1 MGIRMETPMSEVNV
15 YLKAEAERIQR
26 LTIRALAYLGEQCVR
41 LARDRAP
48 ELSWIDRT
56 GNLRSSI
63 GYIITHNGNIVQYS
77 DFQQVKQ
84 GSEGVKTGK
93 DFAEEIAK
101 QFSSEY
107 VLVVVAGMNY
117 AEYVEARDNKD
128 VLATPE
134 LFANKELPKMFERLK
149 KQIAS

>member
-1 MGIRMETPMSEVNV
+1 MRMSTKMSEVNV

-26 LTIRALAYLGEQCVR
+26 LTIRALSYLGEQCVKV
-41 LARDRAP
+41 ARDRAP
-48 ELSWIDRT
+48 ELSWIDQT

-77 DFQQVKQ
+77 DFKQVKQ
-84 GSEGVKTGK
+84 GSEGIKVGK
-93 DFAEEIAK
+93 DLATEIAK
-101 QFSSEY
+101 QFSNEY

-134 LFANKELPKMFERLK
+134 LFAKAELPKMIEKLK
-149 KQIAS
+149 KQIAK

>member
-1 MGIRMETPMSEVNV
+1 MSELRVH
-15 YLKAEAERIQR
+15 LEAEINRIDM
-26 LTIRALAYLGEQCVR
+26 LTIRALSSLGEQCVTV
-41 LARDRAP
+41 ARDRTP
-48 ELSWIDRT
+48 ELSWIDHT

-63 GYIITHNGNIVQYS
+63 GYIITHKGNIIQYS

-84 GSEGVKTGK
+84 GSEGVKTGRN
-93 DFAEEIAK
+93 FAEEIAK

-117 AEYVEARDNKD
+117 AEYVEAMDNKD

-134 LFANKELPKMFERLK
+134 LVAKKELPKMIKKLK
-149 KQIAS
+149 SQIAK